1 MKKLFLSFLLT
12 ISLACVTLAGGDGWS
27 RAGTHQTNNTTWT
40 PVSSTC
46 NSPVIFMNV
55 SNAGTSWIITVQTKE
70 STPRILYKATAA
82 VGNFQILN
90 TVVPIELTN
99 GVDFTFSGTAGVADF
114 FFVYK

>member
-1 MKKLFLSFLLT
+1 MKKLLLLALLLLP
-12 ISLACVTLAGGDGWS
+12 SLALAGGDGWT
-27 RAGTHQTNNTTWT
+27 RAGNHQTTNTTWT
-40 PVSSTC
+40 PVASTC

-55 SNAGTSWIITVQTKE
+55 SAAGTSWVITVKTKE
-70 STPRILYKATAA
+70 STPRILWSGTAA

-90 TVVPIELTN
+90 TVVPVELTN